1 MDFDDFLENT
11 PFPSWALMNMGVS
24 LQPISGIFQEMPS
37 LKRKIESFHPIKSA
51 STIAGLL
58 SDPAFHANTLRLE
71 LLIQLFVAYARGR
84 QQPSTGDLDWFL
96 NRELGSSSFSLME
109 DPIED
114 VFISNVTTQYGNRR
128 IFEGT
133 WESSDFYLQRILNVI
148 ETLPDDQD
156 TTQLLRQV
164 HALLR
169 VSDEIAERLG
179 LERYCQGSGEAKGKI
194 RVPSAVRIRTL
205 KQAITFSH
213 EDLALFGFSPA
224 DLTPFVFQPGRRE
237 ALKKQEFG
245 DNDLIRYPIVYDG
258 ENWVVL
264 MPSAISVAI
273 RQHILMWM
281 CSKGYQ
287 DSFDKQLVMEYR
299 DFFREAPIFGAAVP
313 EGIPLPSKK
322 TENKAFLDVS
332 REVDKG
338 RYVHFLAVV
347 DSISSYQSY
356 GFLTPDHDP
365 TEISSILESRINT
378 TQDHFRKIPGF
389 KKGLTLIIGCGY
401 GRPTVFYPPSKSDD
415 WMIEFVSAPDFQ
427 SLSWIPGA
435 SSLSLWKLIE
445 HETFLNSHNVSIANA
460 NGLLNLYGWW
470 VSSEHFIIHP
480 DIYFPDD
487 KTHTHIA
494 IPTDCLADI
503 RLKVRR
509 GWDLHALPSPDG
521 QFIRVQRTTA
531 QSYFPDDKDKPQYA
545 AIDAARSGQL
555 LVAWVGDKNIWWL
568 TADHD
573 KTSLSRDLVYRTWD
587 AVSNWMERAV
597 PVLEHNTPPSGCG
610 ILSIALDFNNAHQE
624 QEKPIEDSILKSSIS
639 VLSDK
644 EKNSIRISFQDP
656 FFAGFRNPKNI
667 AERTILRKL
676 VEGYFSL
683 ISETTEEQLIEKI
696 IDEIVPDVNARYLH
710 FFEAI
715 HFRDHIHLYDR
726 AKKLFI
732 DDAEVARSKLGL
744 GWMVQDTNNG
754 NRFVAAPESV
764 AFLNSVVGA
773 IWKRMQPCLHSLDRK
788 DFIKRA
794 LWHLEGVEADKKR
807 WQRTIR
813 AVLALR
819 SNKESTKFVAMKQ
832 IARCNA
838 SELALRLL
846 IEMAISECPLTGG
859 NEVGKLDLTPLMSD
873 ILMIFHFGGCSDAIK
888 KGVMKPEV
896 RIAPCGDVLAHTGF
910 QEEIAT
916 PMGEHFES
924 VRLDHDADRYEKN
937 YEEFRPVPTVIGS
950 FDADFLAAFEDE
962 FGFSVDTLRL
972 VRETFEDLAIEKES
986 CVFVSS
992 KSELLDHCR
1001 KTELTTVENTEKV
1014 LNAFCLW
1021 PRTKWEDVPR
1031 GFKKADLYPWR
1042 FGRQLSLVRRPLV
1055 QLDNTSNPQYV
1066 ISPGLF
1072 GISIALTISRYFE
1085 AEIDATQ
1092 CKSASMKR
1100 WIDDETNRSGLAFEK
1115 EVFEKM
1121 RSMGYEARHGA
1132 KVTALVNDSLD
1143 QDYGDVDV
1151 LAWKPDGNTLLVI
1164 ECKNLRFAKTPND
1177 IAEQLNRFS
1186 GQVTK
1191 SGERDNLLK
1200 HIDRCNVLGARINDV
1215 AKFAGLENQNIAL
1228 RNIVCFSKPVP
1239 MQYVASRFPNTTFV
1253 TIDNIVDVLD

>member
-1 MDFDDFLENT
+1 MDFDEFIENA
-11 PFPSWALMNMGVS
+11 PFDPWTLMNMGVS
-24 LQPISGIFQEMPS
+24 LQPISGIFQELPS
-37 LKRKIESFHPIKSA
+37 LKQKLESFHPLKSA
-51 STIAGLL
+51 SIAAGLL

-71 LLIQLFVAYARGR
+71 LLVQLFVAYSRGSR
-84 QQPSTGDLDWFL
+84 QPSTGDLDWLL

-114 VFISNVTTQYGNRR
+114 VFISNVTTSYGNRR

-133 WESSDFYLQRILNVI
+133 WESSDYYLQRILNVI

-156 TTQLLRQV
+156 TILLLRQV
-164 HALLR
+164 HAQLR
-169 VSDEIAERLG
+169 VSDEIADRLG
-179 LERYCQGSGEAKGKI
+179 LERYCQGSGEDNGKI
-194 RVPSAVRIRTL
+194 RIPSAARIRTL

-213 EDLALFGFSPA
+213 LDLARLGISPA
-224 DLTPFVFQPGRRE
+224 DLTPFIFQPSRRD
-237 ALKKQEFG
+237 ALKDQEFG
-245 DNDLIRYPIVYDG
+245 DNNLIRYPLVCDE

-264 MPSAISVAI
+264 LPSAISVAI
-273 RQHILMWM
+273 RQHVLMWM

-299 DFFREAPIFGAAVP
+299 YFFREAPIFGSAVP
-313 EGIPLPSKK
+313 KEIPLPSKK
-322 TENKAFLDVS
+322 AENKVLFDVS

-365 TEISSILESRINT
+365 TEISNILESRINT
-378 TQDHFRKIPGF
+378 TQNHFRKIPGF

-401 GRPTVFYPPSKSDD
+401 GRPTVFYPPEKPDD

-435 SSLSLWKLIE
+435 SSLSIWKLIE
-445 HETFLNSHNVSIANA
+445 HESFLKSHNVSIANA

-470 VSSEHFIIHP
+470 VNSEHFIIHP

-487 KTHTHIA
+487 QTHTHIA

-521 QFIRVQRTTA
+521 QFVRVQRTTA

-568 TADHD
+568 TAEHD
-573 KTSLSRDLVYRTWD
+573 NTGLSRDLVYRTWD

-597 PVLEHNTPPSGCG
+597 PVIEHYTPHSGSG

-624 QEKPIEDSILKSSIS
+624 QEKPIEGSVLKSSIT

-644 EKNSIRISFQDP
+644 GKNSIRISFQDP

-683 ISETTEEQLIEKI
+683 ISETTEEQFIEKI
-696 IDEIVPDVNARYLH
+696 IDEIVPDDNARYLH

-744 GWMVQDTNNG
+744 GWMVQDRNNG

-819 SNKESTKFVAMKQ
+819 SNKEATKFVAMKQ

-859 NEVGKLDLTPLMSD
+859 NDVGKLDLTPLMSD
-873 ILMIFHFGGCSDAIK
+873 ILMIFHFGGCSDAIN
-888 KGVMKPEV
+888 KGVMEPEV
-896 RIAPCGDVLAHTGF
+896 RIAPCGDVLTHTGF
-910 QEEIAT
+910 QEEVAN

-924 VRLDHDADRYEKN
+924 VRLDHEADQYEKN
-937 YEEFRPVPTVIGS
+937 YQEFRPVPTVIGS
-950 FDADFLAAFEDE
+950 FDVNFLAAFEDE
-962 FGFSVDTLRL
+962 FGFSIDTLRL

-992 KSELLDHCR
+992 KSELLDHSR

-1021 PRTKWEDVPR
+1021 PRTKWDDAPK

-1042 FGRQLSLVRRPLV
+1042 FGRQLSLVRRPLI
-1055 QLDNTSNPQYV
+1055 QLDNTPNPQYV

-1100 WIDDETNRSGLAFEK
+1100 WIDDETNRSGL
-1115 EVFEKM
+1115 VFEIEVLEKLL
-1121 RSMGYEARHGA
+1121 SMGYEARHGA
-1132 KVTALVNDSLD
+1132 KVTGLVNDSLD

-1151 LAWKPDGNTLLVI
+1151 LAWKPDGNALLVI
-1164 ECKNLRFAKTPND
+1164 ECKNLRFAKTPNE

-1186 GQVTK
+1186 GQVLQN
-1191 SGERDNLLK
+1191 GDRDNLLK
-1200 HIDRCNVLGARINDV
+1200 HVDRCNILKARINDV
-1215 AKFAGLENQNIAL
+1215 AKIIGLSNPNISLQNV
-1228 RNIVCFSKPVP
+1228 VCFSKPVP
-1239 MQYVASRFPNTTFV
+1239 MQYVASRFPDVSFV
-1253 TIDNIVDVLD
+1253 TIDNIVDILH

>member
-1 MDFDDFLENT
+1 MDYDDFLENGH
-11 PFPSWALMNMGVS
+11 FPPWALMNLGVA
-24 LQPISGIFQEMPS
+24 LQPVSSIFQELPS
-37 LKRKIESFHPIKSA
+37 LKRQIEPFHPIKSA
-51 STIAGLL
+51 SLVAGLL
-58 SDPAFHANTLRLE
+58 TAPSFHANTLRLE
-71 LLIQLFVAYARGR
+71 LLIQLFVAFARGSR
-84 QQPSTGDLDWFL
+84 QPSTGDLNWLL
-96 NRELGSSSFSLME
+96 NRELGSSMFSRME
-109 DPIED
+109 DPVED
-114 VFISNVTTQYGNRR
+114 VFISNVTTPYGNRR

-133 WESSDFYLQRILNVI
+133 WESSDYYLQRILNVTD
-148 ETLPDDQD
+148 TLPDNQD
-156 TTQLLRQV
+156 TDQLLREI

-169 VSDEIAERLG
+169 LSNETADRLN
-179 LERYCQGSGEAKGKI
+179 LERYCQGAGEDKCTI
-194 RVPSAVRIRTL
+194 RIPSAARLRTL
-205 KQAITFSH
+205 KQAITFSN
-213 EDLALFGFSPA
+213 EELANLGISSA
-224 DLTPFVFQPGRRE
+224 DLTPFIFQPSRRE
-237 ALKKQEFG
+237 ALKEQEFG
-245 DNDLIRYPIVYDG
+245 DNDLIRYPIVHD
-258 ENWVVL
+258 EDNWAVL
-264 MPSAISVAI
+264 LPSAISVAI
-273 RQHILMWM
+273 RQHVLMWM

-313 EGIPLPSKK
+313 KNIPLPSKK
-322 TENKAFLDVS
+322 AENKALLDVS

-347 DSISSYQSY
+347 DSVSSYLSY
-356 GFLTPDHDP
+356 GFSTPDHDP
-365 TEISSILESRINT
+365 TEISNILESRIKT

-401 GRPTVFYPPSKSDD
+401 GRPTVFYPPEKSDD

-445 HETFLNSHNVSIANA
+445 HETFLNNHKVSIGNA

-470 VSSEHFIIHP
+470 VSSDHFILHP
-480 DIYFPDD
+480 EIDFPDCPV
-487 KTHTHIA
+487 HIA

-503 RLKVRR
+503 RLKVRQ
-509 GWDLHALPSPDG
+509 GWDLHALPLPDG
-521 QFIRVQRTTA
+521 QFVRVQRTTA
-531 QSYFPDDKDKPQYA
+531 KSYFPEDKEKPQYA

-568 TADHD
+568 TAEHD
-573 KTSLSRDLVYRTWD
+573 NTSLSKDLIFQTWD
-587 AVSNWMERAV
+587 AVSNWLERIV
-597 PVLEHNTPPSGCG
+597 PALEQYTPHSGNG
-610 ILSIALDFNNAHQE
+610 ILSIALDFNDAHQQ
-624 QEKPIEDSILKSSIS
+624 QEKPIAESVLRSSIS
-639 VLSDK
+639 VLCDK
-644 EKNSIRISFQDP
+644 EKNRIRISFRDP

-683 ISETTEEQLIEKI
+683 ISETTEEKFIEKVI
-696 IDEIVPDVNARYLH
+696 EEIVPDDNARYLH

-744 GWMVQDTNNG
+744 GWLVQDRNNG
-754 NRFVAAPESV
+754 NRFTAAPESV

-773 IWKRMQPCLHSLDRK
+773 IWTRMQPCLHNLDRK
-788 DFIKRA
+788 DFVKRA

-846 IEMAISECPLTGG
+846 VEMAISECPLAGG
-859 NEVGKLDLTPLMSD
+859 KEVGKLDLTPLMSD
-873 ILMIFHFGGCSDAIK
+873 ILMIFHIGGCSDAIN
-888 KGVMKPEV
+888 KGVMEPEV
-896 RIAPCGDVLAHTGF
+896 KIAPCGDVLTHTGF
-910 QEEIAT
+910 QEEVAN

-924 VRLDHDADRYEKN
+924 VRLDHEADQYERN
-937 YEEFRPVPTVIGS
+937 YEEFRPVPTVNGS

-962 FGFSVDTLRL
+962 FGFSIDTLRL

-1021 PRTKWEDVPR
+1021 PRTTWDEVPR
-1031 GFKKADLYPWR
+1031 GY
-1042 FGRQLSLVRRPLV
+1042 
-1055 QLDNTSNPQYV
+1055 
-1066 ISPGLF
+1066 
-1072 GISIALTISRYFE
+1072 
-1085 AEIDATQ
+1085 
-1092 CKSASMKR
+1092 
-1100 WIDDETNRSGLAFEK
+1100 
-1115 EVFEKM
+1115 
-1121 RSMGYEARHGA
+1121 
-1132 KVTALVNDSLD
+1132 
-1143 QDYGDVDV
+1143 
-1151 LAWKPDGNTLLVI
+1151 
-1164 ECKNLRFAKTPND
+1164 
-1177 IAEQLNRFS
+1177 
-1186 GQVTK
+1186 
-1191 SGERDNLLK
+1191 
-1200 HIDRCNVLGARINDV
+1200 
-1215 AKFAGLENQNIAL
+1215 
-1228 RNIVCFSKPVP
+1228 
-1239 MQYVASRFPNTTFV
+1239 
-1253 TIDNIVDVLD
+1253 

>member
-1 MDFDDFLENT
+1 MDFDEFTDNA
-11 PFPSWALMNMGVS
+11 PFPSWASINMGVS
-24 LQPISGIFQEMPS
+24 LQPISDIFQELPS

-51 STIAGLL
+51 SIVAGLL

-71 LLIQLFVAYARGR
+71 LLIQLFVAFACGGR
-84 QQPSTGDLDWFL
+84 QPSTGDLDWLL

-114 VFISNVTTQYGNRR
+114 VFISNVTTPYGNRK

-133 WESSDFYLQRILNVI
+133 WESSDFYLQRILDVT
-148 ETLPDDQD
+148 ETLPKDQD
-156 TTQLLRQV
+156 ATQLLREV

-169 VSDEIAERLG
+169 VSDEVADRLN
-179 LERYCQGSGEAKGKI
+179 LDRYCQGSGEDKGKI
-194 RVPSAVRIRTL
+194 RIPSAARIRTL

-213 EDLALFGFSPA
+213 EELVRLGILPA
-224 DLTPFVFQPGRRE
+224 DLTPFIFQPCRRD
-237 ALKKQEFG
+237 ALKEQEFG
-245 DNDLIRYPIVYDG
+245 DNDLIRYPLVYDQKD
-258 ENWVVL
+258 WVVL
-264 MPSAISVAI
+264 LPSAISVAI
-273 RQHILMWM
+273 RQHVLMWM

-313 EGIPLPSKK
+313 NNIPLPSKK
-322 TENKAFLDVS
+322 AENKSLLDVS

-365 TEISSILESRINT
+365 TEISNILESRIKS
-378 TQDHFRKIPGF
+378 TQDHFRKISGF

-401 GRPTVFYPPSKSDD
+401 GRPTVFYPPEKSDD

-470 VSSEHFIIHP
+470 VSSDHFIIHP
-480 DIYFPDD
+480 EIHFPDD
-487 KTHTHIA
+487 QTHTHIA
-494 IPTDCLADI
+494 IPTDCIANI
-503 RLKVRR
+503 RFNVRR
-509 GWDLHALPSPDG
+509 GWDLHALPLPDG
-521 QFIRVQRTTA
+521 QFARVQRTTGK
-531 QSYFPDDKDKPQYA
+531 SYFPDDKDKPQYA
-545 AIDAARSGQL
+545 AIDAARSGQW

-568 TADHD
+568 TAEHD
-573 KTSLSRDLVYRTWD
+573 KTGLSRDLIFQAWD

-597 PVLEHNTPPSGCG
+597 PVLEHYTSHSGSG
-610 ILSIALDFNNAHQE
+610 ILSIALDFNSAHQE
-624 QEKPIEDSILKSSIS
+624 QEKPVEDSILKSSIS
-639 VLSDK
+639 VSSDK
-644 EKNSIRISFQDP
+644 EKNSIRISFRDP

-667 AERTILRKL
+667 AERTILHKL
-676 VEGYFSL
+676 AEGYFSL
-683 ISETTEEQLIEKI
+683 ISETTEEQFIEKI
-696 IDEIVPDVNARYLH
+696 IDEIVPDDNARYLH
-710 FFEAI
+710 FIEAI
-715 HFRDHIHLYDR
+715 HFRDHVHFYDR

-744 GWMVQDTNNG
+744 GWLVQDRNNG
-754 NRFVAAPESV
+754 DRFIAAPESV
-764 AFLNSVVGA
+764 VFLNSVVGA

-819 SNKESTKFVAMKQ
+819 SNKESTKYVAMKQ

-846 IEMAISECPLTGG
+846 VEMAISECPLTGG
-859 NEVGKLDLTPLMSD
+859 NEVGRLDLTPLMSD
-873 ILMIFHFGGCSDAIK
+873 ILMIFHLGGCSDAIN
-888 KGVMKPEV
+888 KGVMAPEIK
-896 RIAPCGDVLAHTGF
+896 IAPCGDVLTHTGF
-910 QEEIAT
+910 QDEVAN

-924 VRLDHDADRYEKN
+924 VRLDHEADQYERN
-937 YEEFRPVPTVIGS
+937 YEEFRPVLTVIGS
-950 FDADFLAAFEDE
+950 FDVDFLAAFEDE
-962 FGFSVDTLRL
+962 FGFSIDTLRL

-992 KSELLDHCR
+992 KSEILDHCR
-1001 KTELTTVENTEKV
+1001 KTELTTVENAEKV
-1014 LNAFCLW
+1014 LNAFYLW
-1021 PRTKWEDVPR
+1021 PRTTWDEVPR
-1031 GFKKADLYPWR
+1031 GFKRADLYPWR

-1055 QLDNTSNPQYV
+1055 QLDNTSNPQFV

-1092 CKSASMKR
+1092 CKSTSMKR
-1100 WIDDETNRSGLAFEK
+1100 WIDNETNRSGLSFEK
-1115 EVFEKM
+1115 EVFEKV

-1132 KVTALVNDSLD
+1132 KVTALVNDCFD

-1151 LAWKPDGNTLLVI
+1151 LAWKPYSNVIYAI
-1164 ECKNLRFAKTPND
+1164 ECKNLRFAKTPNE
-1177 IAEQLNRFS
+1177 IAEQLNRFG
-1186 GQVTK
+1186 GQVLQN
-1191 SGERDNLLK
+1191 GDRDNLLK
-1200 HIDRCNVLGARINDV
+1200 HVDRCNVLEARINDV
-1215 AKFAGLENQNIAL
+1215 AKTIGLSNQNISL
-1228 RNIVCFSKPVP
+1228 QDVVCFSKPVP
-1239 MQYVASRFPNTTFV
+1239 MQYVASRFPDVAFV
-1253 TIDNIVDVLD
+1253 TIDNVADILH

>member
-1 MDFDDFLENT
+1 MDFDEFTESA
-11 PFPSWALMNMGVS
+11 PFDPWTLMNMGVS
-24 LQPISGIFQEMPS
+24 LQPISGIFQELPS
-37 LKRKIESFHPIKSA
+37 LKRQLEPFHPLKSA
-51 STIAGLL
+51 SVAAGLL
-58 SDPAFHANTLRLE
+58 SDPAYHANTLRLE
-71 LLIQLFVAYARGR
+71 LLIKLFVAYSRGSR
-84 QQPSTGDLDWFL
+84 QPSTGDLDWLL

-133 WESSDFYLQRILNVI
+133 WECSDFYLQRILNVI

-156 TTQLLRQV
+156 TIQLLLQV

-169 VSDEIAERLG
+169 VSDEIADRLG
-179 LERYCQGSGEAKGKI
+179 LERYCQGSGEDKGTI
-194 RVPSAVRIRTL
+194 QIPSAARLRTL

-213 EDLALFGFSPA
+213 EELVRLGISPA
-224 DLTPFVFQPGRRE
+224 DLTPFIFQPSRRD
-237 ALKKQEFG
+237 ALKEQEFG
-245 DNDLIRYPIVYDG
+245 DNDLILHPIVHDG
-258 ENWVVL
+258 NNWIAL
-264 MPSAISVAI
+264 LPSAISVSI

-287 DSFDKQLVMEYR
+287 DSFDKQLVMVYR
-299 DFFREAPIFGAAVP
+299 DFFREAPIFGSAVP
-313 EGIPLPSKK
+313 KDIPLPSKRA
-322 TENKAFLDVS
+322 ENKVLLDVS

-365 TEISSILESRINT
+365 TEISKILESRINT
-378 TQDHFRKIPGF
+378 IQDHFRKIPGF
-389 KKGLTLIIGCGY
+389 RKGLTLIIGCGY
-401 GRPTVFYPPSKSDD
+401 GRPTVFYPPAKPDD

-470 VSSEHFIIHP
+470 VSSEYFIIHP

-487 KTHTHIA
+487 QTHTHIA
-494 IPTDCLADI
+494 IPTNCLADI

-521 QFIRVQRTTA
+521 QFVRVQRTTA
-531 QSYFPDDKDKPQYA
+531 QSYFPDDKNKPQYA

-568 TADHD
+568 TTDSD
-573 KTSLSRDLVYRTWD
+573 KTGLSRDLVYRTWD

-597 PVLEHNTPPSGCG
+597 PVLEHYTPFSGSG

-624 QEKPIEDSILKSSIS
+624 QEKPIEDSVLKSSIS
-639 VLSDK
+639 VLSDN

-656 FFAGFRNPKNI
+656 FFAGFRSPKNI

-683 ISETTEEQLIEKI
+683 ISETTEEQLIDKI
-696 IDEIVPDVNARYLH
+696 IDEIVPDDNARYLH

-732 DDAEVARSKLGL
+732 DDAEVARSRLGL
-744 GWMVQDTNNG
+744 GWLVQDRNDG
-754 NRFVAAPESV
+754 NRFIAAPESV
-764 AFLNSVVGA
+764 AFLNLVVGA
-773 IWKRMQPCLHSLDRK
+773 IWKRMQPCLHNLDRK
-788 DFIKRA
+788 DFVKRA
-794 LWHLEGVEADKKR
+794 LWHLEGVETDKKR

-819 SNKESTKFVAMKQ
+819 SNKESTKSVAMKQ
-832 IARCNA
+832 LARCNA

-859 NEVGKLDLTPLMSD
+859 NEVGKLELTHLMSD
-873 ILMIFHFGGCSDAIK
+873 ILMIFHFGGCSDAIN
-888 KGVMKPEV
+888 KGVMEPEV
-896 RIAPCGDVLAHTGF
+896 RIAPFGDVLTHTGF
-910 QEEIAT
+910 QEEVAN
-916 PMGEHFES
+916 PMGEDFES
-924 VRLDHDADRYEKN
+924 VRLDHEADQYEKN
-937 YEEFRPVPTVIGS
+937 YEVFRPVPTVIGS

-972 VRETFEDLAIEKES
+972 VREIFEDLAIEKKS

-1001 KTELTTVENTEKV
+1001 KKDLTTIENTGKV

-1021 PRTKWEDVPR
+1021 PRTKWDDAPK
-1031 GFKKADLYPWR
+1031 GFKKMDLYPWR
-1042 FGRQLSLVRRPLV
+1042 FGRQLSLVRRPLI

-1092 CKSASMKR
+1092 CKSASMKC
-1100 WIDDETNRSGLAFEK
+1100 WIDDETNRSGLSFEK
-1115 EVFEKM
+1115 EVFEKV
-1121 RSMGYEARHGA
+1121 RSVGYEARHGA

-1151 LAWKPDGNTLLVI
+1151 LAWKPDCNTLLVI
-1164 ECKNLRFAKTPND
+1164 ECKNLRFAKTPNE

-1186 GQVTK
+1186 GQVLQN
-1191 SGERDNLLK
+1191 GDRDNLLK
-1200 HIDRCNVLGARINDV
+1200 HIDRCNVLRTRINDV
-1215 AKFAGLENQNIAL
+1215 IKTIGLRDQNISL
-1228 RNIVCFSKPVP
+1228 QNVVCFSKPVP
-1239 MQYVASRFPNTTFV
+1239 MQYVASRFPDVAFV
-1253 TIDNIVDVLD
+1253 TIDNITEILV